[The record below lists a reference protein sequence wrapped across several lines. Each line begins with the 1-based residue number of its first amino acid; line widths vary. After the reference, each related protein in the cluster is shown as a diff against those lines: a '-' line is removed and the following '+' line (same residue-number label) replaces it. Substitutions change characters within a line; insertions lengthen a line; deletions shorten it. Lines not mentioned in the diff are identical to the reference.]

1 MERARI
7 PRSTAAGLALGACI
21 ISVGCGGGTDPGG
34 SAPPKVV
41 LIIGDGMDDQ
51 QITIARNYLVGYD
64 GRLTLDE
71 LPYRG
76 AIQVQTV
83 SERSPSQPVYVADSA
98 NSATAMAAGVV
109 TSTGRIATTA
119 QADEDVTTII
129 ELAQAAGFGT
139 GIVSTAS
146 LTDATPASFVA
157 HINRRLCQGPADMV
171 SENARLPAFSA
182 DCSADLKARGGKGSI
197 AEQIA
202 ASPLD
207 TALGGGAR
215 YFAQT
220 AEGEAD
226 KTVRDLAEEHGF
238 ALVDSASG
246 LSGIARGSKV
256 LGLFSPG
263 TLPVAWRGTADSK
276 AERIEREDGAVRL
289 PEPFT
294 CEPNPGFAGTPTL
307 AAMTEA
313 ALDHLDDGRA
323 FFLMIE
329 SASIDKQ
336 SHMRRP
342 CGQIGELGQLDESLA
357 LVLDYA
363 RMHPETLV
371 LITADHGQAAKLI
384 PERSVFAALNFAS
397 PGYFARLL
405 TPEGSVMGINYA
417 TNDSPTQEDH
427 SGVQVPLLASGPG
440 VGDLPTLL
448 RQTDIFDIA
457 AKHLGLGTEV
467 R

>member
-1 MERARI
+1 MKRPTIA
-7 PRSTAAGLALGACI
+7 RSTAAALAVTACI
-21 ISVGCGGGTDPGG
+21 AMAACNGGTDPGG

-64 GRLTLDE
+64 GRLTLDT

-83 SERSPSQPVYVADSA
+83 SERAPSQPVYVADSA

-119 QADEDVTTII
+119 QADEDVTTIV
-129 ELAQAAGFGT
+129 ELAHAAGFGT

-157 HINRRLCQGPADMV
+157 HINRRLCQGPANMV
-171 SENARLPAFSA
+171 SENERMPAFSA
-182 DCSADLKARGGKGSI
+182 DCSGDLKANGGKGSI

-207 TALGGGAR
+207 IALGGGAR
-215 YFAQT
+215 YFGQI
-220 AEGEAD
+220 AEGSTD
-226 KTVRDLAEEHGF
+226 KTVRGLAEEHGF
-238 ALVDSASG
+238 ELIDAASG
-246 LSGIARGSKV
+246 LSGIERGTRV

-263 TLPVAWRGTADSK
+263 TMPVAWRGTGDAK
-276 AERIEREDGAVRL
+276 AERIARDAGVVQL
-289 PEPFT
+289 PEPFA
-294 CEPNPGFAGTPTL
+294 CEPNPGFAGMPTL
-307 AAMTEA
+307 AAMTQA
-313 ALDHLDDGRA
+313 ALDHLDDGHA

-363 RMHPETLV
+363 RTHPETLV
-371 LITADHGQAAKLI
+371 LVTADHGQAAKLI

-397 PGYFARLL
+397 PGYFARLR
-405 TPEGSVMGINYA
+405 TSEGGVMGINYA
-417 TNDSPTQEDH
+417 TNDSPMQEDH

-440 VGDLPTLL
+440 VRDLPALM
-448 RQTDIFDIA
+448 RQADIFDVA
-457 AKHLGLGTEV
+457 ARHLGLISDAP
-467 R
+467 